1 MDTFGQCGL
10 PLIVIHKRLLV
21 IMKIGQTVI
30 SQENMVKY
38 LDCIRKKELMES
50 VVMGHVVGR
59 QLHRDGGRRV
69 FESG

>member
-1 MDTFGQCGL
+1 
-10 PLIVIHKRLLV
+10 
-21 IMKIGQTVI
+21 MKIGQTVI

-38 LDCIRKKELMES
+38 LDCIRKKELMEF
-50 VVMGHVVGR
+50 VVMGRVVGR